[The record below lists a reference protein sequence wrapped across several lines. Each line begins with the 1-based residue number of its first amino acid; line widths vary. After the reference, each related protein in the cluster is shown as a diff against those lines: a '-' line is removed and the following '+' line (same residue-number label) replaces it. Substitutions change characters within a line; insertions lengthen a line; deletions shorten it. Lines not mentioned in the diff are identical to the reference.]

1 MMELTQDVSWI
12 AVIVGA
18 VLAFFAGWAWYSPIG
33 LGNRWAQGLGIDM
46 GGKPPVTPMMLQG
59 LGLFLLSWFVAVTA
73 ASGALM
79 TLLLGALAFVVLG
92 YSGESF
98 AGHTPAVRLINS
110 GYWVLAVVVMILTN
124 AVL

>member
-1 MMELTQDVSWI
+1 MELTQDVSWI

-18 VLAFFAGWAWYSPIG
+18 VLAFLDGWAWYSPIG
-33 LGNRWAQGLGIDM
+33 LGNQWPQGLGIDM
-46 GGKPPVTPMMLQG
+46 GCKPPVTLMMLQD
-59 LGLFLLSWFVAVTA
+59 LGLFLLSWLVAVTS

-79 TLLLGALAFVVLG
+79 TLLLGVLAFVVLG
-92 YSGESF
+92 FSGESF

-110 GYWVLAVVVMILTN
+110 GHWVLAVVVIILTN